1 MNRSFI
7 IISTQNGSVRI
18 FSATA
23 FSLSSEDWA
32 RTRQQKR
39 IRNEGTRADI
49 D

>member
-1 MNRSFI
+1 MNRSSI

-39 IRNEGTRADI
+39 VRSEGTSGQAD
-49 D
+49 